1 MSRDITPPVP
11 AEAPPGRPVHLDVRE
26 DIGRGR
32 EPFARIMAAV
42 RSLGADEVL
51 VVRAPFEP
59 HPLYGVLGKRGFA
72 HWTECLA
79 PDDWRVWFY
88 TLAAPASDAPASPA
102 GAGIEP
108 RRVLLDVRGLEP
120 PEPMARVLSA
130 AEALEARD
138 ELEVSHDRRPM
149 FLYGVLEERGFAH
162 ETDEPEPGL
171 VRIRIRRVMS

>member
-1 MSRDITPPVP
+1 MSGDIMPPAP

-42 RSLGADEVL
+42 RSLGAEEVL
-51 VVRAPFEP
+51 VLRAPFEP
-59 HPLYGVLGKRGFA
+59 QPLYGVLAKRGFA

-88 TLAAPASDAPASPA
+88 TPASPA

-108 RRVLLDVRGLEP
+108 RRLLLDVRGLEP
-120 PEPMARVLSA
+120 PEPMVRVLRA
-130 AEALEARD
+130 ADSLEAKD

-171 VRIRIRRVMS
+171 VRIRIRRVTS